1 MRDMLSDKV
10 VVLFSHCSHH
20 SQATHL
26 VRNVHVSLANK
37 VGWAAGSAPGSS

>member
-26 VRNVHVSLANK
+26 VRNVHVSLEQ
-37 VGWAAGSAPGSS
+37 GWLGCWLSAW